1 MHQYKQLTVWQ
12 NAVDLAVDIY
22 LNTKDFPPEEKFGL
36 TSQLRRAAVSIASNI
51 AEGACR
57 NTPGEFAHFLGISAG
72 SAAEVET
79 QLIIANRLGFVS
91 DEKANDLSV
100 KGEAISNKIWKLK
113 TSVKNKS

>member
-1 MHQYKQLTVWQ
+1 MHQYKQLAVWQ
-12 NAVDLAVDIY
+12 NAVDFVVDIY
-22 LNTKDFPPEEKFGL
+22 LNTNNFPTEERFGL

-72 SAAEVET
+72 SVAEVET

-91 DEKANDLSV
+91 EEKANDLSA
-100 KGEAISNKIWKLK
+100 KGDVIINKLWKLK
-113 TSVKNKS
+113 ASVKK